1 MKKPKTE
8 EDWTDLTKT
17 EQLDRVSKQMKIGTY
32 DPYLNRGVK

>member
-8 EDWTDLTKT
+8 ESWTDLTKI

-32 DPYLNRGVK
+32 DPYLKKGAR